1 MKNTPKIFI
10 FLIMLSVSSPSY
22 AASGTEEIMKLTEKY
37 IKICRTNDINTI
49 TPSLIAD
56 GLNKEPRSSLPPKK
70 KVGDWE
76 FHVDV
81 PKSKAHILQQE
92 KNGRI
97 ETPFYC
103 KIVAM
108 LKSGNDQSDL
118 SYVKSH
124 FVPTL
129 NKHLGTPTKTEDH
142 SKNLYTALWCETS
155 TAGMEL
161 RAKSQPENPRS
172 STIRN
177 NTFTIGMSVFNETT
191 NRPTNAISPCK

>member
-1 MKNTPKIFI
+1 MRNIAKISI
-10 FLIMLSVSSPSY
+10 LLIMLSLSAPSL
-22 AASGTEEIMKLTEKY
+22 AASGTEEIMTLTEKY
-37 IKICRTNDINTI
+37 LKICRTNDIHTI

-56 GLNKEPRSSLPPKK
+56 GLNKEPRSSLLPKK

-76 FHVDV
+76 FHVEV
-81 PKSKAHILQQE
+81 SKSKAHILQQE

-97 ETPFYC
+97 KTPFYC

-129 NKHLGTPTKTEDH
+129 NKHLGVPTKTEDN
-142 SKNLYTALWCETS
+142 SKNLHTALWCETS

-161 RAKSQPENPRS
+161 RAKSQAENPRS

-177 NTFTIGMSVFNETT
+177 NIFTIGMSVFNETT
-191 NRPTNAISPCK
+191 NRPKNAMSPCK